1 VLYLVRHGET
11 AWTITGQMTG
21 RTDLPLTD
29 RGKEEARGL
38 AASLRDL
45 QVSTVLTSPLER
57 ARQTAAL
64 SGFPEAQ
71 SDPDLQEWDYGDY
84 EGRRTLDIR
93 AERPA
98 WRLFEQG
105 CPGGETADAV
115 GARADRVIAR
125 VRADTANV
133 LIFAHRDLL
142 RVLATRWID
151 LPATNGRRLWLATAS
166 LSVLGY
172 DHGLDEP
179 VIRRWNETPSNGS
192 NPPPAGH

>member
-1 VLYLVRHGET
+1 VSNPSLPTLYLVRHGET

-29 RGKEEARGL
+29 RGQEEARGL
-38 AASLRDL
+38 AARLRAL

-64 SGFPEAQ
+64 SGFPQAQ
-71 SDPDLQEWDYGDY
+71 PDADLQEWDYGDY

-125 VRADTANV
+125 VRADTTNV

-151 LPATNGRRLWLATAS
+151 LPASDGRRLWLATAS
-166 LSVLGY
+166 LSALGY

-179 VIRRWNETPSNGS
+179 VIRRWNETAPS
-192 NPPPAGH
+192 A